1 MHLLE
6 SRKDSIDV
14 LGKELKIDTTQFKA
28 VREVV
33 STYEER
39 DGRELS
45 QNKWASIF
53 KSLGC
58 SEEFKTLLERDYV
71 LLDMTSLE
79 KFPPKNVSSQAQE
92 SLHKKSRESG
102 EFSWILS

>member
-14 LGKELKIDTTQFKA
+14 LGNELKIDTAQFKA

-45 QNKWASIF
+45 QNKWGSIF

-58 SEEFKTLLERDYV
+58 SEEFKTLLEEDL
-71 LLDMTSLE
+71 LLDVNSLDNC
-79 KFPPKNVSSQAQE
+79 PPNNVSSQAQE